1 MSEEQKQLLQRKLWE
16 IANLLRGKMN
26 PDDYRDYILGFIFF
40 KYLSEK
46 QELYAN
52 QLLEGEEVTDFTQVT
67 DPETLDAIRE
77 ESLIKLGYY
86 LKPEELFAAVAS
98 KGSSKIEGES
108 TYILDDLQE
117 ILGHI
122 EQSTMDSESQ
132 EDFEALFEDLD
143 LTSTKLGRT
152 VGARNEIIV
161 KIINA
166 LDEIDFRLEDIESD
180 VLGDAYEFLIG
191 KFAAG
196 AGKTAGE
203 FYTPQQVSTILAK
216 IVTTGKTKV
225 KSVYDPTCGS
235 GSLLLR
241 VAKEAD
247 VSEFYGQE
255 LNRTTYNLARMN
267 MILHD
272 VHYRQF
278 DIRQENTL
286 EEPQHLEYRFEAI
299 VANPPFSAHWKGN
312 KNPLNSTDERFSQFG
327 KLAPNTKA
335 DYAFVTHMYYQLADN
350 GIMACVLPH
359 GVLYRG
365 AAEHVIRKYL
375 IEELNALDAVI
386 GLPANI
392 FYGTSIPT
400 CILVLK
406 KCREANDTIMFIDAS
421 GEDHYEKVK
430 NQNEL
435 REQDVMEIV
444 ETYRNRTEKD
454 KYSNVVTIKEIRDND
469 YNLNMPRYVD
479 TFEDEVII
487 DLDEVTERLKN
498 IDEQLAE
505 VDEEIA
511 GYCKELN
518 IATPF

>member
-1 MSEEQKQLLQRKLWE
+1 ME
-16 IANLLRGKMN
+16 
-26 PDDYRDYILGFIFF
+26 
-40 KYLSEK
+40 
-46 QELYAN
+46 
-52 QLLEGEEVTDFTQVT
+52 
-67 DPETLDAIRE
+67 
-77 ESLIKLGYY
+77 
-86 LKPEELFAAVAS
+86 
-98 KGSSKIEGES
+98 
-108 TYILDDLQE
+108 
-117 ILGHI
+117 
-122 EQSTMDSESQ
+122 SESQ
-132 EDFEALFEDLD
+132 DDFEALFEDLD

-312 KNPLNSTDERFSQFG
+312 KNPLNSTDER
-327 KLAPNTKA
+327 
-335 DYAFVTHMYYQLADN
+335 
-350 GIMACVLPH
+350 
-359 GVLYRG
+359 
-365 AAEHVIRKYL
+365 
-375 IEELNALDAVI
+375 
-386 GLPANI
+386 
-392 FYGTSIPT
+392 
-400 CILVLK
+400 LVS
-406 KCREANDTIMFIDAS
+406 S
-421 GEDHYEKVK
+421 G
-430 NQNEL
+430 
-435 REQDVMEIV
+435 
-444 ETYRNRTEKD
+444 
-454 KYSNVVTIKEIRDND
+454 S
-469 YNLNMPRYVD
+469 
-479 TFEDEVII
+479 
-487 DLDEVTERLKN
+487 
-498 IDEQLAE
+498 
-505 VDEEIA
+505 
-511 GYCKELN
+511 
-518 IATPF
+518 